1 MKSDSSIF
9 YIVLT
14 LTMVTLV
21 ITAVTLGY
29 QWGINSYQTKSPYE
43 PERVET
49 FIYDLKEG
57 NNGIIRFSVDKD
69 SLAYVVY
76 VQDRD
81 TFALDAL
88 IRTEFDSL
96 VNVLYNDSL

>member
-1 MKSDSSIF
+1 MKNDNSIF
-9 YIVLT
+9 FIILT

-21 ITAVTLGY
+21 ITAATLGY
-29 QWGINSYQTKSPYE
+29 QWGINSYETKSLYE

-49 FIYDLKEG
+49 FVYDLKEG
-57 NNGIIRFSVDKD
+57 DNGIIRFSVDED

-88 IRTEFDSL
+88 VRTEFDSL